1 MQGEGVRKGAARGS
15 DVMGVNRSLLFGERH
30 LLECSGPQRSVSRFS
45 LGDAAPLRQALVVR
59 AALEKQPRPSWS
71 RAAGACRVAGLCP
84 RDSASTWQQQQQ
96 RLWLGFPQSACKSHV
111 FGGRVKLPLWD
122 FCMGCWARGDS
133 SLTAARVRCLVYCMG
148 AGRGG
153 ANTDFCKECHCS
165 SMEVLPLPP
174 KTFSSFLLPLPGIA
188 LKARKRGHFHTAL
201 RLPAEHGTLHPF

>member
-1 MQGEGVRKGAARGS
+1 
-15 DVMGVNRSLLFGERH
+15 MGVNRSLLFGERH

-71 RAAGACRVAGLCP
+71 RAAGACRGAGLCP

-111 FGGRVKLPLWD
+111 FGGRVQGSVKLPLWD

-165 SMEVLPLPP
+165 SLEVLPLPP
-174 KTFSSFLLPLPGIA
+174 KNIQLLFAPTAWNSFESKEEGPLPHCTEA
-188 LKARKRGHFHTAL
+188 PCRTWHFAPL
-201 RLPAEHGTLHPF
+201 LAIKQ